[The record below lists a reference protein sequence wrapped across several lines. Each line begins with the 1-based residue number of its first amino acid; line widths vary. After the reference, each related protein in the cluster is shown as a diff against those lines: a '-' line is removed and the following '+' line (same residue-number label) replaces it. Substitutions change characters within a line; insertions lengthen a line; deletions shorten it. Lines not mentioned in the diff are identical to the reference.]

1 MNLDS
6 SFRFKIG
13 FNLYP
18 PLLFNRTRCL
28 RVTNDFLEAD
38 VKLRFSLLNRNFNG
52 STFGGSIFMA
62 SDPYYPFMYRAALS
76 HRHINAQ
83 AWLKQAEI
91 SYLKPAHSDLLYQF
105 KLTLEDLNEA
115 ETSLKE
121 KGRFQNW
128 NTVEAVDEDGK
139 ICARVRL
146 LSFLRNGDN

>member
-6 SFRFKIG
+6 PFRFKIG

-18 PLLFNRTRCL
+18 PLLFNRTSCV
-28 RVTNDFLEAD
+28 RVTNDFFEAD

-76 HRHINAQ
+76 HRHIRAQ

-105 KLTLEDLNEA
+105 KLTLKDMDAA
-115 ETSLKE
+115 ETSLRE
-121 KGRFQNW
+121 TGRFQNW
-128 NTVEAVDEDGK
+128 NIVEATDKEGNV
-139 ICARVRL
+139 CARVRL
-146 LSFLRNGDN
+146 LSYLRSSDN

>member
-6 SFRFKIG
+6 PFRFKTG
-13 FNLYP
+13 FNIYP
-18 PLLFNRTRCL
+18 ALLFNRTICV
-28 RVTNDFLEAD
+28 RVTKDFLEAD

-62 SDPYYPFMYRAALS
+62 ADPYYPFMYRSALS

-91 SYLKPAHSDLLYQF
+91 SYLKPARSDLLYKF
-105 KLTLEDLNEA
+105 KLTLEDLDEA
-115 ETSLKE
+115 ETSLRE

-128 NTVEAVDEDGK
+128 NVVEATDKEGNV
-139 ICARVRL
+139 CARIRL
-146 LSFLRNGDN
+146 LSYLRSQS